1 MEETRGGGGGGG
13 GGGRDRFRIVGTV
26 SQLSSVGDRDSAS
39 HHLPSGRHGGE
50 DRLTDGDTR
59 RGQEDRMGG
68 RATKQR
74 ADPVEGLERSAG
86 LSLIPVFRTS
96 IRVMIIAGRIIDI
109 RNFLPCL
116 LKVFA

>member
-1 MEETRGGGGGGG
+1 
-13 GGGRDRFRIVGTV
+13 
-26 SQLSSVGDRDSAS
+26 
-39 HHLPSGRHGGE
+39 
-50 DRLTDGDTR
+50 
-59 RGQEDRMGG
+59 MGG

-74 ADPVEGLERSAG
+74 AEPVEGLERSAG

>member
-1 MEETRGGGGGGG
+1 
-13 GGGRDRFRIVGTV
+13 
-26 SQLSSVGDRDSAS
+26 
-39 HHLPSGRHGGE
+39 
-50 DRLTDGDTR
+50 
-59 RGQEDRMGG
+59 MGG
-68 RATKQR
+68 RASKQR

-116 LKVFA
+116 LKVYA